1 MCNEDVKLYTP
12 EEVADLLGFKTR
24 TIKEW
29 LRSGKLPGIKVGVT
43 WRVRQKDLA
52 EFLEKQKSGGETSEL
67 KN

>member
-1 MCNEDVKLYTP
+1 MCNEDVKLYIP

-29 LRSGKLPGIKVGVT
+29 LRTGKIPGIKIGNN

-52 EFLEKQKSGGETSEL
+52 EFLEKQKSGGETSGL

>member
-1 MCNEDVKLYTP
+1 MCEENLKLFTP
-12 EEVADLLGFKTR
+12 EEVAELLGFKTR

-52 EFLEKQKSGGETSEL
+52 EFLEKQKEA
-67 KN
+67 KNEY